1 MDENTENR
9 RNNGKRDLK
18 IPIFYTKVA
27 ELAEIL
33 VRKTD
38 WNGVNRLLK

>member
-1 MDENTENR
+1 MENGR
-9 RNNGKRDLK
+9 SNGKRDLNVL
-18 IPIFYTKVA
+18 IFYTKVA